1 MIINSHL
8 YPSYFVDSDWKSG
21 GEPVSAERLI
31 EILDGPYPVMGK
43 SRRIDYGIVQAPP
56 PETPSPRMI
65 ISAVWWGSGSIWP
78 RSWMWWRSIRIA

>member
-21 GEPVSAERLI
+21 GDPVSAERLI
-31 EILDGPYPVMGK
+31 EILDGPYPVLGK

-56 PETPSPRMI
+56 EIPSPRMI
-65 ISAVWWGSGSIWP
+65 ISVGWMGSESTWL
-78 RSWMWWRSIRIA
+78 R